1 MLSKPRLTSPRA
13 FLETAANSWSTN
25 IHEQVA
31 ALDQRL
37 WQACCAAQPP
47 RRPNKRYL
55 NDAAWTLVLERKAAK
70 KQIRALA
77 ARSRRLASS
86 AFFRAWKYTVRG
98 RRGANVNQQ
107 RAASA
112 YHRMLGARNDLE
124 QAVYWHRRLLKPLRS
139 SIADSKADYLRDL
152 AKRFEDA
159 VGERDSHE
167 LFHALKP
174 FRPPGK
180 KVFKPFGP
188 ATTLTDEQG
197 RSATTHA
204 EQQELHRRHFQQQEA
219 GEVTTVA
226 NYCAL
231 PAPPPPDACCPIEE
245 LPTLYEVEAMIRSSK
260 DGRAPGPSGV
270 PSCVW
275 KTAPTEAAHALLPV
289 FVKANIRLCEPVQYR
304 GCKLVALLKKLG
316 NSIRADNFRS
326 IALFDAAAKYYHKTH
341 RGRLVSEIE
350 RYGLPLLQGCV
361 PGSGPVSLTHILST
375 HLGIARRRKESAAIL
390 FLDLRAAYYRLLRQ
404 AVTGARITDGSCV
417 NYLLGYRFSPVTFT
431 MWRAQRRG
439 PDSFVLPAPTFA
451 GSSPAPSMQHT
462 S

>member
-1 MLSKPRLTSPRA
+1 MNP
-13 FLETAANSWSTN
+13 
-25 IHEQVA
+25 
-31 ALDQRL
+31 
-37 WQACCAAQPP
+37 
-47 RRPNKRYL
+47 
-55 NDAAWTLVLERKAAK
+55 
-70 KQIRALA
+70 
-77 ARSRRLASS
+77 
-86 AFFRAWKYTVRG
+86 
-98 RRGANVNQQ
+98 Q

-124 QAVYWHRRLLKPLRS
+124 QAVYWHRRLLQPLRS
-139 SIADSKADYLRDL
+139 SIASSKADYLRDL

-159 VGERDSHE
+159 TVERDSHE

-188 ATTLTDEQG
+188 ATTLTDDQG

-219 GEVTTVA
+219 GEITTVA
-226 NYCAL
+226 PYR
-231 PAPPPPDACCPIEE
+231 E

-289 FVKANIRLCEPVQYR
+289 FVNANIRLCEPVQYR

-316 NSIRADNFRS
+316 NSIKADNFRS

-375 HLGIARRRKESAAIL
+375 HLGLLQAPATSCHRSAH
-390 FLDLRAAYYRLLRQ
+390 Y
-404 AVTGARITDGSCV
+404 
-417 NYLLGYRFSPVTFT
+417 
-431 MWRAQRRG
+431 
-439 PDSFVLPAPTFA
+439 
-451 GSSPAPSMQHT
+451 
-462 S
+462 

>member
-1 MLSKPRLTSPRA
+1 MNP
-13 FLETAANSWSTN
+13 
-25 IHEQVA
+25 
-31 ALDQRL
+31 
-37 WQACCAAQPP
+37 
-47 RRPNKRYL
+47 
-55 NDAAWTLVLERKAAK
+55 
-70 KQIRALA
+70 
-77 ARSRRLASS
+77 
-86 AFFRAWKYTVRG
+86 
-98 RRGANVNQQ
+98 Q

-112 YHRMLGARNDLE
+112 YHRMLGHEMTSNRQYTGTGDCSSRFVAVSPAARLTTCVTLQKDS
-124 QAVYWHRRLLKPLRS
+124 RTPRL
-139 SIADSKADYLRDL
+139 
-152 AKRFEDA
+152 
-159 VGERDSHE
+159 ERDSHE

-188 ATTLTDEQG
+188 ATTLTDDQG

-226 NYCAL
+226 PYR
-231 PAPPPPDACCPIEE
+231 E

-316 NSIRADNFRS
+316 NSIKADNFRS

-375 HLGIARRRKESAAIL
+375 HLG
-390 FLDLRAAYYRLLRQ
+390 LLQ
-404 AVTGARITDGSCV
+404 APATSCH
-417 NYLLGYRFSPVTFT
+417 RSP
-431 MWRAQRRG
+431 
-439 PDSFVLPAPTFA
+439 
-451 GSSPAPSMQHT
+451 HY
-462 S
+462 